1 MIWPLWVLP
10 QRPLHP
16 PVLVNTL
23 VFPIGYW
30 VKMSYAFTFM
40 WLQMLDLIKKKI
52 CSRNVVMSQGCVRVC
67 SFVCEASLSA
77 AAKNVKQPVCAR
89 N

>member
-40 WLQMLDLIKKKI
+40 WLQMLDLIKKKNLQQK
-52 CSRNVVMSQGCVRVC
+52 CGYESGMCTCVLVC
-67 SFVCEASLSA
+67 V
-77 AAKNVKQPVCAR
+77 
-89 N
+89 